1 MATDALDRLRSESVR
16 RTESDSFRSAY
27 DLCKEALI
35 TNGWSQEEISELSGI
50 LKVDLS
56 EGPGIERPF
65 PMKLEERRA
74 SWKQWFCEKNKA
86 IGINER
92 IRAGIDL
99 VKKERKEAA

>member
-1 MATDALDRLRSESVR
+1 MEAVAMKHDSEA
-16 RTESDSFRSAY
+16 FRAAY
-27 DLCKEALI
+27 NLCKEALI

-65 PMKLEERRA
+65 PMTLEERRE
-74 SWKQWFCEKNKA
+74 SWKKWFCEKNKA

-92 IRAGIDL
+92 IRAEIVL
-99 VKKERKEAA
+99 EKK

>member
-1 MATDALDRLRSESVR
+1 MSAGDQIREMSARKL
-16 RTESDSFRSAY
+16 ESDSFRSAY

-74 SWKQWFCEKNKA
+74 SWKQWFCEKKKA

-92 IRAGIDL
+92 IRAEIVL
-99 VKKERKEAA
+99 EKK

>member
-1 MATDALDRLRSESVR
+1 MATDALDRLRSESAR
-16 RTESDSFRSAY
+16 RTESDSFHSAY

-65 PMKLEERRA
+65 SMTLEERRA
-74 SWKQWFCEKNKA
+74 GWKQWFCEKNGA

-99 VKKERKEAA
+99 AKKERKEAA